1 MSEPNTPSGVAG
13 TQPPASASMPA
24 PPEKLGFVASVVLI
38 VTSLF
43 IARAIA
49 NELGFTNNRMFA
61 DDVVWMHVIIY
72 FAMGIGFYIAAAFT
86 VQFVRAYLA
95 RMRGTKNTAEGAGK

>member
-1 MSEPNTPSGVAG
+1 
-13 TQPPASASMPA
+13 
-24 PPEKLGFVASVVLI
+24 
-38 VTSLF
+38 
-43 IARAIA
+43 
-49 NELGFTNNRMFA
+49 
-61 DDVVWMHVIIY
+61 VWMHVIIY